1 MLPGMTE
8 DDWAIVLEVFDASQK
23 YECVY
28 LHAFEIGLALHAGL
42 LRWIDH
48 YNTRRP
54 HSSLAGRTPNEAYH
68 DIGPLKMAA

>member
-1 MLPGMTE
+1 MLTGMTE

-23 YECVY
+23 YECVC
-28 LHAFEIGLALHAGL
+28 LHAFETGLALHAGL

-54 HSSLAGRTPNEAYH
+54 H
-68 DIGPLKMAA
+68 